1 MATNRFVCEI
11 CNKGFQRDQNLQLH
25 RRGHNL
31 PWKLRQRP
39 VGREVRRR
47 VYVCPER
54 NCVHHNPSRALGD
67 LTGIKKHYCRKH
79 GERKWKCEKCSK
91 MYAVYSDWKAH
102 MKVCGTREYKCDC
115 GTIFSRRDNYV
126 AHRAFCDVIM
136 NELPIENEGVG
147 LGLDMNEYPFE
158 VEEEH
163 LEPEPELEIEEEP
176 EMETEPE
183 TVMYNEVPYIPQPA
197 ESEEPSYTHW
207 LHASSYAPASNNI
220 NLNLSTIPDLE
231 PPSIVNYG
239 GTYPR
244 NFPLH
249 TTRADISS
257 AHTLMSMSLNLSGGK
272 GKGKEVIFHNDGGS
286 SSGGFVPG
294 NPEEPSSTVTQLL
307 QTVTNNDSFTCKH
320 KNESKFQGLVVS
332 SVNNRVDLNVAAQYE
347 NPDQNPYQVD
357 YQQPEVLPD
366 MQPERPRTTFQHLLM
381 GPYPTDEMIA
391 EVEQNMEMVP
401 QQQQQER
408 APEQLMRVPMQVK
421 PSLPQ
426 WMQPQYIQ
434 PQYIQ
439 QQYMTRDFL
448 GLGGGTEAGFM
459 EEQENRYSSM
469 GVHGGSYHYDNG
481 GRGYN

>member
-163 LEPEPELEIEEEP
+163 LEPQRSQKNLATPIGS
-176 EMETEPE
+176 M
-183 TVMYNEVPYIPQPA
+183 Q
-197 ESEEPSYTHW
+197 
-207 LHASSYAPASNNI
+207 APMHLRSNNI

-332 SVNNRVDLNVAAQYE
+332 SMNNRVDLNVAAQYE

-357 YQQPEVLPD
+357 YQLGSLCDIHQ
-366 MQPERPRTTFQHLLM
+366 ERPRTTFQHLLM